1 MPKKKPWFKNTVFVI
16 VADHCASSAGKWE
29 INIDKHHIPALIYNL
44 SLEPLKINR
53 LVSQIDVIPTL
64 FGYLNWNYNT
74 ALYGKDINQ
83 VENGDERAFIG
94 NYRTLGLLKNQFFI
108 QIDDR
113 KKVKQFGVSEEDKS
127 LSEIK
132 NQNQE
137 LTSEIIAYYQTASE
151 RFKNKKMK
159 IK

>member
-1 MPKKKPWFKNTVFVI
+1 M
-16 VADHCASSAGKWE
+16 
-29 INIDKHHIPALIYNL
+29 
-44 SLEPLKINR
+44 
-53 LVSQIDVIPTL
+53 
-64 FGYLNWNYNT
+64 NWNYNT